1 MKLTDPDLDP
11 RQLIETLGLLPH
23 PEGGHYREIFRHAP
37 PSGARGESTTIY
49 YLLGPGERSHWHR
62 VDADEGWHW
71 YGGGALALR
80 LSDGTGT
87 RTLHLGPDI
96 GAGQRPFAMVPRGC
110 WQAAAPLE
118 GWVLCGCTVAP
129 AFSFAGFELAPP
141 DWEPPADDRSA
152 AGREGLNR
160 EGSEA

>member
-129 AFSFAGFELAPP
+129 AFSFAGFELAPS